1 MLTQA
6 PEVAKKVATTTKS
19 KAVVLPGFQSVDQLK
34 KAENTFRLK
43 GHRGNGDIG
52 KLLGDLEKYMLALT
66 IEGDQGA
73 GKTRFTYQ
81 LANAFAGSGFN
92 VGVFSLEMG
101 DKSDVVRKMINS
113 YISKPNRSRVQLTGK
128 ASEGIQSIR
137 KHAKHF
143 DVVIIDSWNKLDT
156 DSSEFDKLRKDF
168 PDTIWVVI
176 FQRTTQGMIRG
187 GTAPLYDAG
196 INLEAV
202 KSDAGFEHN
211 YVQAT
216 KNRYGETFIP
226 YSIATKK
233 IIQPKQDNKPTE
245 EQA

>member
-1 MLTQA
+1 MRVQS
-6 PEVAKKVATTTKS
+6 PEVVPATNSNPT
-19 KAVVLPGFQSVDQLK
+19 VLPGFQSVDQLK
-34 KAENTFRLK
+34 KSEHTFKLK
-43 GHRGNGDIG
+43 GDIG

-113 YISKPNRSRVQLTGK
+113 YITKPNRSRVQLTAE

-137 KHAKHF
+137 KHAKDF
-143 DVVIIDSWNKLDT
+143 DVVIIDSWNKLDA

-168 PDTIWVVI
+168 PDTIWIVI
-176 FQRTTQGMIRG
+176 FQRTVKGTIRG

-202 KSDAGFEHN
+202 KSDQGFAYN
-211 YVQAT
+211 FVQAT
-216 KNRYGETFIP
+216 KNRYGETFVP
-226 YSIATKK
+226 YSMASKK
-233 IIQPKQDNKPTE
+233 IIRTIKLENNDTAVP
-245 EQA
+245 A

>member
-1 MLTQA
+1 MPDQSLV
-6 PEVAKKVATTTKS
+6 VAKTVTPATQSNPT
-19 KAVVLPGFQSVDQLK
+19 VLPGFQSVDQLK
-34 KAENTFRLK
+34 KSENTFKLK
-43 GHRGNGDIG
+43 GDIG

-113 YISKPNRSRVQLTGK
+113 YITKHNRSRVQLTGE
-128 ASEGIQSIR
+128 ASEGIDTIR
-137 KHAKHF
+137 KHAKDF
-143 DVVIIDSWNKLDT
+143 DVVIIDSWNKLDA

-168 PDTIWVVI
+168 PDTIWIVI
-176 FQRTTQGMIRG
+176 FQRTVKGTIRG

-202 KSDAGFEHN
+202 KSDQGFEYN
-211 YVQAT
+211 FVQAT
-216 KNRYGETFIP
+216 KNRYGETFVP
-226 YSIATKK
+226 YSMASKK
-233 IIQPKQDNKPTE
+233 IIRTIKLENNDTAVP
-245 EQA
+245 A

>member
-1 MLTQA
+1 MLIQT
-6 PEVAKKVATTTKS
+6 PVVAKKVAPTTKS
-19 KAVVLPGFQSVDQLK
+19 KAAVLPGFQSVDQLK
-34 KAENTFRLK
+34 KSENTFKLK
-43 GHRGNGDIG
+43 GDIG

-81 LANAFAGSGFN
+81 LANAFAGSGFD

-113 YISKPNRSRVQLTGK
+113 YISKPNRTKVQLTGE
-128 ASEGIQSIR
+128 ASEGIQTIR
-137 KHAKHF
+137 KYAKNF

-176 FQRTTQGMIRG
+176 FQRTTQGTIRG

-202 KSDAGFEHN
+202 KSDTGFEHN

-233 IIQPKQDNKPTE
+233 IIQPQQEKENKPTQE
-245 EQA
+245 LV